1 VRASDIPGIVL
12 VNGREA
18 SRSPAKEALVNVRPA
33 PTGYALVIESTGA
46 RHPVSR
52 KLVIGRESAEIAV
65 DDLEVSRRHA
75 TVRPLDDGGLELY
88 DLDSANGTFVNDLR
102 LGSQPLRLEAGDV
115 IRVGRSALRVE
126 PLESA
131 AEREDLPTVIRR
143 PDQIV

>member
-1 VRASDIPGIVL
+1 VDA
-12 VNGREA
+12 
-18 SRSPAKEALVNVRPA
+18 RPA
-33 PTGYALVIESTGA
+33 PTGYALVIDSTGR
-46 RHPVSR
+46 RHTVDR

-102 LGSQPLRLEAGDV
+102 LQSRPMRLEAGDI

-126 PLESA
+126 RLTSA
-131 AEREDLPTVIRR
+131 TERRRLPTVIRHK
-143 PDQIV
+143 DEME